1 MFEINICIDTPKF
14 IESKILE
21 KKIKY
26 HYIPETQRMTL
37 FFLQRLKQ
45 KAMKHKSF

>member
-37 FFLQRLKQ
+37 FFFFTKV
-45 KAMKHKSF
+45 KTESHET